1 MEAIR
6 RIQTV
11 QNGEVH
17 LQLPKQYWG
26 QVVEIIVLRKG
37 TEFPITRHRPSP
49 KLANQGAKLLGDDI
63 APAFAAE
70 EWGELFEGG
79 KDL

>member
-1 MEAIR
+1 MLTEKYALR
-6 RIQTV
+6 TDNQ
-11 QNGEVH
+11 GH
-17 LQLPKQYWG
+17 LVGLPKLAPNED
-26 QVVEIIVLRKG
+26 VEIIVLRKG
-37 TEFPITRHRPSP
+37 TEFPIPLHRPSP

-79 KDL
+79 KNL